1 MQKPVFIGFLL
12 LISSYGLAQKP
23 SALQGYVMIDSLP
36 VGGVTI
42 LNLTQNTT
50 AKSNEYGFYVIKA
63 KPTDTLI
70 ISSSSTG
77 THRYFLLPSDFE
89 KPRLE
94 TNLSIA
100 VNLLK
105 EVEVTE
111 YKSINAISLGIIPAD
126 FKKYTPAEKEVD
138 AATNWNFSG
147 PEAHAGRFYGVG
159 GSFSFDPVLNFLSGR
174 TKKLRENLA
183 TERKYHDFVRVQS
196 IYRDA
201 YYIETLKIPEEKIA
215 AFQYFLADD
224 LLFMNA
230 VRSKNQKMLNFWSL
244 ELANRFKKLNEN

>member
-1 MQKPVFIGFLL
+1 MPKPIIIGFLL

-50 AKSNEYGFYVIKA
+50 AKSNGYGFYVIKA

-89 KPRLE
+89 KPRFE

-100 VNLLK
+100 VNLLE

-138 AATNWNFSG
+138 AATNWNFSDSG
-147 PEAHAGRFYGVG
+147 
-159 GSFSFDPVLNFLSGR
+159 FSFDPILNFLSGR
-174 TKKLRENLA
+174 TKKLRKNLA

-224 LLFMNA
+224 LAFMSA
-230 VRSKNQKMLNFWSL
+230 VRNKNQKMLNFWSL
-244 ELANRFKKLNEN
+244 ELANRFKKMNDD

>member
-1 MQKPVFIGFLL
+1 MFLPKPLYIGLFL
-12 LISSYGLAQKP
+12 LISTYGLAQKP
-23 SALQGYVMIDSLP
+23 SALQGYVTIDSIP

-70 ISSSSTG
+70 ISSSTTG

-126 FKKYTPAEKEVD
+126 FKRYTPAEKEVD
-138 AATNWNFSG
+138 AATNWTAN
-147 PEAHAGRFYGVG
+147 G
-159 GSFSFDPVLNFLSGR
+159 GFSFDPILNFLSGR
-174 TKKLRENLA
+174 TKKLKKNLA

-196 IYRDA
+196 VYRDE

-224 LLFMNA
+224 PVFMTA
-230 VRSKNQKMLNFWSL
+230 VRSKNQKMLKFWSL
-244 ELANRFKKLNEN
+244 ELANRFIKLNAD